1 MADSTAG
8 ETETGVVTKIRLTKT
23 SEKKKEK
30 VMIRYYST
38 PEKQQKLKERIQE
51 YEEQSRNYQ
60 LKAKE
65 LKQYLWVENET
76 Q

>member
-1 MADSTAG
+1 MADSVG
-8 ETETGVVTKIRLTKT
+8 ETGVTGTAGKIRLTKT

-60 LKAKE
+60 LKANE
-65 LKQYLWVENET
+65 LKQYISAENQT